1 MNQVAGAAFS
11 MINFDKII
19 GASPT
24 LASWLMKFP
33 FICVVRTSVHSGTLI
48 HLCMNLFQCKLQF
61 YRNLEDMTVQDPE

>member
-33 FICVVRTSVHSGTLI
+33 FICVVRISVRSGTLI
-48 HLCMNLFQCKLQF
+48 HLCMNLFQ
-61 YRNLEDMTVQDPE
+61 